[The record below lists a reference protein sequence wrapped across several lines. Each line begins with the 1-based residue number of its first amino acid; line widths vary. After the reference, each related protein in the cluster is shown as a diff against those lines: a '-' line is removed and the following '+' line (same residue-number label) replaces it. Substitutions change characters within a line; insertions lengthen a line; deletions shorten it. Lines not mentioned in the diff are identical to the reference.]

1 MRSVRNVCVICIIR
15 NVIQIKAL
23 KQALDH
29 GLILEKVRRV
39 MDLNEEALFRYII
52 ANATDTVIKVKR
64 EQECL
69 N

>member
-1 MRSVRNVCVICIIR
+1 
-15 NVIQIKAL
+15 
-23 KQALDH
+23 
-29 GLILEKVRRV
+29 
-39 MDLNEEALFRYII
+39 MDLNEEALFHYII